1 MGDKTF
7 YGLISACLVALVV
20 SAILFWPDPGTPL
33 QPEAKPVTVVLAQQG
48 KSLF

>member
-7 YGLISACLVALVV
+7 YGLIGACLVALVV
-20 SAILFWPDPGTPL
+20 SAIVFWPSPGTPL
-33 QPEAKPVTVVLAQQG
+33 QPEAKPAALALAQQG